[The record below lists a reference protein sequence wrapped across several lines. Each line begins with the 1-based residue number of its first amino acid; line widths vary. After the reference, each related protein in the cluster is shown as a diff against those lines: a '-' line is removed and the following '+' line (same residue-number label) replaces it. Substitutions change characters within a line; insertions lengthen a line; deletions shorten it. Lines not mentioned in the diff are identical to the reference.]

1 MKIVSVNA
9 LKKTMTLIKT
19 ALAGKEPAF
28 SKNSGFNLQRT
39 DVVENNSLKVF
50 TAKGALDLKSALE
63 SNINTKLDKN
73 GYSGTANDLN
83 QSIKTAQTT
92 ANSGVSKADS
102 AQASANAANSNA
114 ESRLSKSG
122 GTMNG
127 IIEMGMNNI
136 NFTNST
142 DTGDIKWIGPAG
154 LSKALL
160 YAPNADVAGL
170 AIIAATTTSF
180 SAAGINCSGNITGVK
195 TINAI
200 WNDYAEYFP
209 KPKNYVTEAGDI
221 IALSESCDE
230 EVYELATENHSVIVG
245 AHSDQYGH
253 LIGGDVPPEGED
265 YEEYNKNKYIPVG
278 LVGRLPVKF
287 TGVAKKGLKVV
298 PSHIPGVG
306 RVFDETKDSYDK
318 VIGYIVENNNEEG
331 IRRVKIKIGK

>member
-9 LKKTMTLIKT
+9 LRKTMTLIKT

-39 DVVENNSLKVF
+39 DVVESNSLKVF
-50 TAKGALDLKSALE
+50 TAKGALDLKAALE

-102 AQASANAANSNA
+102 AQASASAANSNA
-114 ESRLSKSG
+114 ESRLSKTG

-127 IIEMGMNNI
+127 TIDMGPCNI
-136 NFTNST
+136 NFTHDTST
-142 DTGDIKWIGPAG
+142 GLINWVGPAG
-154 LSKALL
+154 MLKASV
-160 YAPNADVAGL
+160 YASTQNSEGFSIVAGSS
-170 AIIAATTTSF
+170 TTFTTS
-180 SAAGINCSGNITGVK
+180 GINCDANITGAK

-209 KPKNYVTEAGDI
+209 KSKNYVTEAGDI

-230 EVYELATENHSVIVG
+230 EVYELATENHAVIVG

-253 LIGGDVPPEGED
+253 LIGGDIPPEGED
-265 YEEYNKNKYIPVG
+265 YEEYNKKKYIPVG